1 MVVKLSVFL
10 HYFSLLIITPQP
22 IHSQKEMLWWLIRVR
37 SMIVSLG
44 LWIKSLSSLKSRA
57 HGLLRHCH
65 IVRCH
70 RPGWQFPSEK
80 GLWEVTPTCYILSI
94 ETYTLSYFPP
104 CASCEQIIL
113 KFLHAGVVRSETQI
127 ELGGEGRTWGSAR
140 FTQVLWWGLGP
151 MPQLMILLLSL
162 HLP

>member
-1 MVVKLSVFL
+1 MRPLPLLGLYKMVLGKNTFLWSLQRWRDGGKLSVFL

-22 IHSQKEMLWWLIRVR
+22 IHGQKEMLWWLIRVR

-57 HGLLRHCH
+57 HGLWLLRHCH

-80 GLWEVTPTCYILSI
+80 GLWEVTPTCYILST

-104 CASCEQIIL
+104 CASCEQID
-113 KFLHAGVVRSETQI
+113 HSEI
-127 ELGGEGRTWGSAR
+127 SSCCCGEIWDSDWTWR
-140 FTQVLWWGLGP
+140 WR
-151 MPQLMILLLSL
+151 
-162 HLP
+162 